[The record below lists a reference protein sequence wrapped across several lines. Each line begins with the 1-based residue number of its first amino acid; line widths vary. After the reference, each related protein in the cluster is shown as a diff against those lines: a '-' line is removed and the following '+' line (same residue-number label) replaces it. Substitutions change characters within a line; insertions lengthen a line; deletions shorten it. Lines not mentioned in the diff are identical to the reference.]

1 MAFRL
6 ADCDV
11 IGFDLDMTL
20 CRYRKVSVISDDRNF
35 QIITKLI
42 YLIYFFCT
50 YLLKLRVEQAL

>member
-20 CRYRKVSVISDDRNF
+20 CRYRKVSVISNDNNF
-35 QIITKLI
+35 QIISKKF
-42 YLIYFFCT
+42 YLIYSSV
-50 YLLKLRVEQAL
+50 LDR

>member
-20 CRYRKVSVISDDRNF
+20 CRYRKVSVISDDRNC
-35 QIITKLI
+35 QIISIL
-42 YLIYFFCT
+42 LDLFFRT
-50 YLLKLRVEQAL
+50 YLLELRVEQAP